1 MARTV
6 GISALE
12 RLEALVANPALFAFA
27 DTVPPQRRSDG
38 GRPRQ
43 YPVYMWVL
51 FDALLSVYGSGR
63 RVEAELAHPLVWKR
77 LRQLLVERFADGGVR
92 WCV

>member
-1 MARTV
+1 MDRAI

-12 RLEALVANPALFAFA
+12 RLEALVANDALYACA
-27 DTVPPQRRSDG
+27 EAVPEQDRSVG

-43 YPVYMWVL
+43 YPTFMWVL

-63 RVEAELAHPLVWKR
+63 RVEAELAHPLVWGR
-77 LRQLLVERFADGGVR
+77 LCQLVCARFPH
-92 WCV
+92 